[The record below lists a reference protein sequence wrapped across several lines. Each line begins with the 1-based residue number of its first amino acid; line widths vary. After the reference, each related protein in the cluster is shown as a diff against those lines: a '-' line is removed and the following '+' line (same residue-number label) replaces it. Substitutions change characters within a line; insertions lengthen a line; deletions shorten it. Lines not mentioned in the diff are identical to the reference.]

1 MNVFGWKKTRKEIKL
16 ESILDN
22 DRLGFS
28 PNTVDLDFD
37 IETIYKNPEKFF
49 DMNISIRHIDFDI
62 AKQLFCGKLFVES
75 GNNLIALCLLYMAL
89 KHQGTKYSVF
99 EDVLMDDEG
108 YAYAKKLPQEE
119 QNKYDKW
126 VSRMDRKIKDLIF
139 SGLVDNL
146 DELCKKFANMK
157 VIADVYEVVYIG
169 PTKTVRYSEDMTI
182 REFSE
187 MISHELNV
195 IPTFIRKGAFF
206 DCPASMRLKEL
217 GVTGEKYL
225 DVKIKTYVS
234 TFSKELKEQNNL
246 DVIVD
251 CKYVS
256 RPWALIEKGTFDD
269 IKVLPSFWNSLG
281 GTLLTRLVYKFL
293 T

>member
-1 MNVFGWKKTRKEIKL
+1 
-16 ESILDN
+16 
-22 DRLGFS
+22 
-28 PNTVDLDFD
+28 
-37 IETIYKNPEKFF
+37 
-49 DMNISIRHIDFDI
+49 MNISIRHIDFNI
-62 AKQLFCGKLFVES
+62 AKKLFCGELFIES

-89 KHQGTKYSVF
+89 QHQGTNYSVF

-187 MISHELNV
+187 MISDELNV
-195 IPTFIRKGAFF
+195 IFSFF
-206 DCPASMRLKEL
+206 AAILF
-217 GVTGEKYL
+217 YL
-225 DVKIKTYVS
+225 PN
-234 TFSKELKEQNNL
+234 FRFL
-246 DVIVD
+246 
-251 CKYVS
+251 C
-256 RPWALIEKGTFDD
+256 
-269 IKVLPSFWNSLG
+269 
-281 GTLLTRLVYKFL
+281 LVFMF
-293 T
+293 